1 MFLVSGFVFSG
12 TFGNKEKRAVRSF
25 LSEGDYIEYIGD
37 DGESTFIKASN
48 ILNVTARGEKLTIH
62 YINGGQDTF
71 TWGTIENDRN
81 NNLVVYKE
89 PLKSKNTV
97 GLGSYTYSSG
107 SNGGKVLNIYVWN
120 EEFMTRVKNYYPEYN
135 EIDDTIGDVKVNWI
149 IIPNQGYNY
158 QDALDEALARQASAK
173 ADDKVDIFLV
183 ESDYALK
190 YTDTPY
196 TLDVK
201 ADLGFTDADLSKQF
215 QYTKDIATANG
226 KLKGLTWQ
234 ACPGGV
240 IYRRSIAKKLFGTDD
255 PDVVQKKINTWSDFD
270 KVAALAKS
278 RGYFMVSGYDDD
290 YRVFS
295 DNMKS
300 PWVINGKINVDDS
313 IREWVAQQK
322 IYTDK
327 GYNNKASLWSQEQW
341 DGAKKDGKVFCYFG
355 PAWFIDFSL
364 APQVGDAETGSYGD
378 WAFCKGPQGY
388 SWGGTWICA
397 AAGTDNK
404 TLVKDILAKLTTDDT
419 IMTRIAKEE
428 GDFTNNEKAMEAVAN
443 SDYGNPFLGGQ
454 NHISFFL
461 KSAKSI
467 DKSTISPYDQG
478 MNEEL
483 QAAMHDY
490 FNGKVDEATA
500 WENFYT
506 AIKEKYPNLT
516 R

>member
-1 MFLVSGFVFSG
+1 
-12 TFGNKEKRAVRSF
+12 
-25 LSEGDYIEYIGD
+25 
-37 DGESTFIKASN
+37 
-48 ILNVTARGEKLTIH
+48 
-62 YINGGQDTF
+62 
-71 TWGTIENDRN
+71 
-81 NNLVVYKE
+81 
-89 PLKSKNTV
+89 
-97 GLGSYTYSSG
+97 
-107 SNGGKVLNIYVWN
+107 
-120 EEFMTRVKNYYPEYN
+120 
-135 EIDDTIGDVKVNWI
+135 
-149 IIPNQGYNY
+149 
-158 QDALDEALARQASAK
+158 
-173 ADDKVDIFLV
+173 
-183 ESDYALK
+183 
-190 YTDTPY
+190 
-196 TLDVK
+196 
-201 ADLGFTDADLSKQF
+201 
-215 QYTKDIATANG
+215 
-226 KLKGLTWQ
+226 
-234 ACPGGV
+234 
-240 IYRRSIAKKLFGTDD
+240 
-255 PDVVQKKINTWSDFD
+255 
-270 KVAALAKS
+270 
-278 RGYFMVSGYDDD
+278 MVSGPDDD

-295 DNMKS
+295 DNVKS
-300 PWVINGKINVDDS
+300 PWVVNGKINVDDS

-341 DGAKKDGKVFCYFG
+341 DGAKKDGKVFCYF
-355 PAWFIDFSL
+355 
-364 APQVGDAETGSYGD
+364 GDAETGSYGD